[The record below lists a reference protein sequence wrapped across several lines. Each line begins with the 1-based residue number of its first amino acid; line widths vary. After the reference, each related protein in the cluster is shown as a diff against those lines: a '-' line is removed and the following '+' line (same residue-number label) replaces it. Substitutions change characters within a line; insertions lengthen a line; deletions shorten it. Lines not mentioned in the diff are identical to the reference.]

1 MESTEL
7 RIGNLVYFTNEVV
20 EVIIIDGYH
29 VSLKNAGNLIIDEPL
44 TGEVHPIPL
53 TEDKLVEFGFEVRKT
68 IMSAAYEKNGF
79 IIYLSEYKNP
89 NKFELGLDEDVVIE
103 YVHTLQNLYYALKQE
118 EL

>member
-1 MESTEL
+1 MKSTEL
-7 RIGNLVYFTNEVV
+7 RTGNLVSGLLPSDRDMYPCNFKVTAKMIYEYSIADGDF
-20 EVIIIDGYH
+20 II
-29 VSLKNAGNLIIDEPL
+29 
-44 TGEVHPIPL
+44 TGPVTL
-53 TEDKLVEFGFEVRKT
+53 TEEWLVEFGFEVRKT

-79 IIYLSEYKNP
+79 IIYLSTTKNP